1 MAHAVTSTAPPLI
14 DPFQQAVAYLHL
26 IGAILTKKQPATQ
39 AEITQSA
46 ATSAAFDI

>member
-39 AEITQSA
+39 SA